1 MPLLCHELSS
11 SVRNHCRGGVG
22 PTPPDEAG
30 RLPGKPAGSIGL
42 RAGSY
47 CARLQIWL
55 NGELRP
61 AAGWQQ
67 QIANLPAII
76 GNPTGLRLTKDLCAA
91 GFVKTASR
99 APGKAFFGD
108 PLLTHHPP
116 EADMGA
122 ISERKSLLI
131 NMFWKHGART
141 LFRIHSRN
149 LPVIGSC
156 HPRRNRNPPVPADLQ
171 SADDYRHWIA
181 NPCEQK
187 VPDCKSATT
196 KSVWRCV
203 WRMKPCGSTGNSCLY
218 CSVAT

>member
-1 MPLLCHELSS
+1 MPLLRHELSS

-30 RLPGKPAGSIGL
+30 RQYRAARWFLL
-42 RAGSY
+42 R
-47 CARLQIWL
+47 QITNL
-55 NGELRP
+55 AERRTPP
-61 AAGWQQ
+61 AASWQQ

-76 GNPTGLRLTKDLCAA
+76 GNPTGLRLTKDLCAT
-91 GFVKTASR
+91 GFAKTASQ

-156 HPRRNRNPPVPADLQ
+156 HPRRNRNPPVSADLQ
-171 SADDYRHWIA
+171 SADDYRHRIA
-181 NPCEQK
+181 NPGEQK

-196 KSVWRCV
+196 KSVRRCV

-218 CSVAT
+218 CSVVT